1 MKAEA
6 EKSTNIAQPPA
17 EAAERDGTIDV
28 QGDGAVDSTPLATAQ
43 VEATPAPPDQG
54 DAVTGPAIAA
64 RTTVVAP
71 SPGPITPARQPRLR
85 RLLVRANLALGGL
98 GLDDRLGRILLSIV
112 LAVILWF
119 YVTGLENPSQTTS
132 FRSLPL
138 QVRGIETNL
147 KLVSTTSLPT
157 VDVSLQAPQN
167 VLSTLQAGDI
177 HPFINLSGLG
187 PGVHRVSVQV
197 ESDGGIGKSLS
208 NLSVSPSDVQ
218 IQLEVQATRTFPV
231 EVEVIGSPALGYL
244 PELPQVEPSQVSIT
258 GSESAISRI
267 ASVVVTVDVDEKA
280 STQRGFRTP
289 VALDS
294 AGQEIPGLT
303 FTPSSVQVTVPI
315 KGSLSNK
322 LVPVRVPIV
331 GNPAPGYS
339 VDDIKIEPTNVTL
352 CCTPGNILD
361 EIESV
366 TTAPVSISGT
376 TSTVITT
383 TQLILPAGVQLSP
396 GQSST
401 ITVTVSVSTFDTTW
415 QLSAAPVVE
424 GLPPGYAAVLSPT
437 SIDLTLSGTFAQFQA
452 LTPTDVRATINVS
465 SLGAGTYELAPQ
477 VTIPNDIRLV
487 SVNPPAVTVSIIPPT
502 PVPPTPTA
510 TPIPQPTATATPIT
524 EAPATAVPT
533 ATNTP
538 TPIRPVPTNTL
549 APPAP
554 TSTATASPTATLPPP
569 TATHTPAPTTPL
581 PATPTPTPTNETP

>member
-17 EAAERDGTIDV
+17 EAEERDGTIDV
-28 QGDGAVDSTPLATAQ
+28 QGDRAAEATPLTTAE
-43 VEATPAPPDQG
+43 VEATPAPPDAG
-54 DAVTGPAIAA
+54 DAFAGPAIAA
-64 RTTVVAP
+64 RRAVVAP
-71 SPGPITPARQPRLR
+71 SPGPITPARQPRLKR
-85 RLLVRANLALGGL
+85 FLTRTSFVLGGL

-132 FRSLPL
+132 IRGLTL
-138 QVRGIETNL
+138 EVRGIESNL
-147 KLVSTTSLPT
+147 KLVNNTPLPT
-157 VDVSLQAPQN
+157 TDVSLQAPQN
-167 VLSTLQAGDI
+167 VLSTLQARDI
-177 HPFINLSGLG
+177 HPFINLTGLG
-187 PGVHRVSVQV
+187 AGVHRVPVQV
-197 ESDGGIGKSLS
+197 EFNGGIGNSLS
-208 NLSVSPSDVQ
+208 NLSITPPDVQ
-218 IQLEVQATRTFPV
+218 VQLEVQATRTFPV
-231 EVEVIGSPALGYL
+231 QVQVIGTPAFAYGVDQ
-244 PELPQVEPSQVSIT
+244 PQVEPAQVSVT
-258 GSESAISRI
+258 GSESAINRI
-267 ASVVVTVDVDEKA
+267 ATVVATVDVSDKA
-280 STQRGFRTP
+280 ATQRGFITP

-294 AGQEIPGLT
+294 SGRLISGMT

-315 KGSLSNK
+315 KLLLSNR
-322 LVPVRVPIV
+322 LVPVRVPIA

-339 VDDIKIEPTNVTL
+339 VEDIKIEPTNVTI
-352 CCTPGNILD
+352 CCALSNIL
-361 EIESV
+361 EEVETVS
-366 TTAPVSISGT
+366 TGPVSISGT

-401 ITVTVSVSTFDTTW
+401 ITVTISVSTFDTTW

-424 GLPPGYAAVLSPT
+424 GLQPGYAAVLSPT

-465 SLGAGTYELAPQ
+465 SLGAGTYELTPQ

-487 SVNPPAVTVSIIPPT
+487 SINPPAVTVSIIPPT

-538 TPIRPVPTNTL
+538 TPVRPVPTNTL

-554 TSTATASPTATLPPP
+554 TSTATASPTATLPPS
-569 TATHTPAPTTPL
+569 TATQTPPPTTL
-581 PATPTPTPTNETP
+581 PATSTPTPETP